1 MHGAGLQPGKTR
13 GRAAFRHGEGPHGS
27 TGPGRSR
34 RNTEARRQGSRP
46 LALFE
51 APNQRPPVAHE
62 LPAHAPAALL
72 APRHKAPRLKAVAAL
87 GAVHLHFRKAWRAE
101 SARRKSPAISIA
113 CCILGKPFRALAP
126 CHAHGFRGQ
135 KLRLRGPD
143 FQRGSQG
150 RTGLAPGKASASH
163 RTGPGLEGLLLSGRA
178 SRAKKA
184 GSYGAACLFQ
194 GLGITSFP
202 LTLQSPHPLPGKRR
216 SGPAPSGR
224 SLRVPGV
231 ASDRRGE
238 VLSHQSR
245 FLPPALPR
253 VRSGRR
259 SFGRGPDFHRGSQ
272 GRTGLAPGKASA
284 SHRAGLNLEGLLLS
298 GRAARAKKTG
308 SYGAA
313 CLFQTLGITS
323 FPLTLRSPR
332 PLPGKRS
339 RGPAPSGR
347 SLRAPGVAPD
357 KRGEVLSHQS
367 RFLPPAQPRVR
378 SGGKRFGLG
387 KGVRPGHPGLPARL
401 RVRPRGALGRAGL
414 NRKGFRFPALGS
426 WGIAWRCFK
435 HA

>member
-34 RNTEARRQGSRP
+34 RNAEARRQGSRP

-51 APNQRPPVAHE
+51 APDQRPPVAHE

-113 CCILGKPFRALAP
+113 CCVLEKPFRALEP
-126 CHAHGFRGQ
+126 CHAPGFRGQ
-135 KLRLRGPD
+135 KLRLHGPD
-143 FQRGSQG
+143 FQRGSKS

-163 RTGPGLEGLLLSGRA
+163 RTGPGLEGLLLSGRTA
-178 SRAKKA
+178 RAGKA

-194 GLGITSFP
+194 GLVITSFL
-202 LTLQSPHPLPGKRR
+202 LTLRNPRTLPGKRR

-224 SLRVPGV
+224 RLRVPGI
-231 ASDRRGE
+231 APDRRGM

-253 VRSGRR
+253 VRSG
-259 SFGRGPDFHRGSQ
+259 
-272 GRTGLAPGKASA
+272 
-284 SHRAGLNLEGLLLS
+284 
-298 GRAARAKKTG
+298 
-308 SYGAA
+308 
-313 CLFQTLGITS
+313 
-323 FPLTLRSPR
+323 
-332 PLPGKRS
+332 
-339 RGPAPSGR
+339 
-347 SLRAPGVAPD
+347 
-357 KRGEVLSHQS
+357 
-367 RFLPPAQPRVR
+367 
-378 SGGKRFGLG
+378 GKRFGLG
-387 KGVRPGHPGLPARL
+387 KGVRPGLPGLPARL

-414 NRKGFRFPALGS
+414 NRKGFWFPALGS
-426 WGIAWRCFK
+426 WGIARRCFE